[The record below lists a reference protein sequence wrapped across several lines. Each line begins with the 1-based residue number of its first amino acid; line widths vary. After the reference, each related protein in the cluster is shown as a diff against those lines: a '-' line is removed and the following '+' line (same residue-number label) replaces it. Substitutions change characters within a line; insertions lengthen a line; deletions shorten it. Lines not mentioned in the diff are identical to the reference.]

1 MTLSTP
7 DPTTVTTIKSV
18 VVRIIFTERL
28 KPPLLAIPY
37 ASLCQRRLNCY
48 HSAMAGDRDSVA
60 PALAQFLGEF
70 KRVANAIV
78 DSYFIVDTERRIV
91 DFNRAFFALLP
102 RQVARGLKGK
112 HCFDVLELNICKSEC
127 IAQQCWNDNRHVRL
141 DEISGSVQGEAQ
153 KLRFILSA
161 VPITDEA
168 GNHVGALEIQRN
180 VTDEAVVQVKYQ
192 EMLET
197 EARERERLAN
207 QVRMRTKEL
216 LETNQLLLKTQKE
229 LLAYKKGLTV

>member
-1 MTLSTP
+1 M
-7 DPTTVTTIKSV
+7 SV
-18 VVRIIFTERL
+18 E
-28 KPPLLAIPY
+28 PIP
-37 ASLCQRRLNCY
+37 
-48 HSAMAGDRDSVA
+48 
-60 PALAQFLGEF
+60 PALQQFLTEF
-70 KRVANAIV
+70 KRVASAIV
-78 DSYFIVDTERRIV
+78 DSYFVVDAERRIV

-112 HCFDVLELNICKSEC
+112 RCYEVIELNICKTEC
-127 IAQQCWNDNRHVRL
+127 IAQQCWADNRHVRL
-141 DEISGSVQGEAQ
+141 DEISGSVVGEAQ

-161 VPITDEA
+161 VPVTDER

-229 LLAYKKGLTV
+229 LLAYKKGLAV

>member
-1 MTLSTP
+1 MDT
-7 DPTTVTTIKSV
+7 
-18 VVRIIFTERL
+18 
-28 KPPLLAIPY
+28 
-37 ASLCQRRLNCY
+37 
-48 HSAMAGDRDSVA
+48 VA
-60 PALAQFLGEF
+60 PALQQFLTEF
-70 KRVANAIV
+70 KRTANAIV
-78 DSYFIVDTERRIV
+78 DSYFVVDTERRIV

-112 HCFDVLELNICKSEC
+112 RCYEVIELNICKDAC
-127 IAQQCWNDNRHVRL
+127 IAEQCWSENRHMRL
-141 DEISGSVQGEAQ
+141 DEISGNIAGEAQ

-161 VPITDEA
+161 VPITDEH
-168 GNHVGALEIQRN
+168 GQHVGALEIQRN

-207 QVRMRTKEL
+207 QVRARTKEL

>member
-1 MTLSTP
+1 MEAP
-7 DPTTVTTIKSV
+7 APAAAPI
-18 VVRIIFTERL
+18 
-28 KPPLLAIPY
+28 
-37 ASLCQRRLNCY
+37 
-48 HSAMAGDRDSVA
+48 A
-60 PALAQFLGEF
+60 PALQQFLTEF
-70 KRVANAIV
+70 KRVASAIV
-78 DSYFIVDTERRIV
+78 DSYFVVDTERRIV

-112 HCFDVLELNICKSEC
+112 RCHEVIELNICDKEC
-127 IAQQCWNDNRHVRL
+127 IAKRCWADSRHVRL
-141 DEISGSVQGEAQ
+141 DEISGSIVGDPDA
-153 KLRFILSA
+153 KKFRFILSA
-161 VPITDEA
+161 VPITDEHGA
-168 GNHVGALEIQRN
+168 PVGALEIQRN

-207 QVRMRTKEL
+207 QIRARTKEL